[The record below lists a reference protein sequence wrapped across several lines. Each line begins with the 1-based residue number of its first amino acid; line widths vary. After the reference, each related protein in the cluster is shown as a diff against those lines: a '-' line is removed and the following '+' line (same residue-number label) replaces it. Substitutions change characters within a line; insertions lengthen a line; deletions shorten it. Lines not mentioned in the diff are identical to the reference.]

1 MLIMKKSELVIGI
14 KVKSYTGKAE
24 TTVKEINGDIVILAN
39 GKEVT
44 YKNMLKNYK
53 KIGDP
58 VKPEPKKE
66 VKAKKAKKE
75 VKAKKAKKEPLGD
88 DRITLTDIIKDLLNS
103 GKLPQGCIKEG
114 KPDMKKIRRKL
125 RSEKGEHIREEA
137 VDKFRWEW
145 TTDQRY
151 IITEEILN
159 IL

>member
-1 MLIMKKSELVIGI
+1 MKKSELVIGI

-44 YKNMLKNYK
+44 YNNMLKNYK
-53 KIGDP
+53 KIDDP

-66 VKAKKAKKE
+66 VKPEPKRVVKTKKAKR
-75 VKAKKAKKEPLGD
+75 EPLGD
-88 DRITLTDIIKDLLNS
+88 DRITLTYIIKDLLNS

-125 RSEKGEHIREEA
+125 RSEKGEHIRGEA

-151 IITEEILN
+151 TITEEILN